1 MADEVHLRMWPW
13 TGLRLATWHEVACV
27 WVRLAWMLMLAM
39 VFLSIVLPEPWAQ
52 RGLDVTG
59 VVLQSSLLL
68 FGTLHLYVVAW
79 RQLSPWALFL
89 SASSLALLVTTVQV
103 QQDNTDIGWHRVLG
117 LVLALCWLVGL
128 LQRARRRQQALQAA
142 CETEATEAERRP
154 QISYPADDA
163 SIRGQMA
170 LWVTGSGRYQLVPR
184 SEVGAAHPAA
194 RFERLLLAYLE
205 RKLGGEILAYSGT
218 NSHYWKLHFPPD
230 TGTVVEIGIIG
241 PHGFNTVSKVDPASR
256 WLLRVREPAPGL
268 FAAWLAA
275 HFPDDYPARP
285 VCRQVGGQ
293 WQTQFSGRYVQRDRD
308 LLARDLPLPV
318 AVAAWENRAAHGGP
332 STYH

>member
-1 MADEVHLRMWPW
+1 MADEVHLSVWPW
-13 TGLRLATWHEVACV
+13 AGLRLATWHEVACV
-27 WVRLAWMLMLAM
+27 WVRLAWMQMLAM
-39 VFLSIVLPEPWAQ
+39 VFLSLVLSEPWAQ

-59 VVLQSSLLL
+59 VVLQCSWLL
-68 FGTLHLYVVAW
+68 FGTLHFYVVAW

-117 LVLALCWLVGL
+117 VILALCWLVGL
-128 LQRARRRQQALQAA
+128 LQRARSQQQA
-142 CETEATEAERRP
+142 ATEAQAAEAVRQLP
-154 QISYPADDA
+154 VAYPADDA

-170 LWVTGSGRYQLVPR
+170 LWVTGRGRYQLVPR

-230 TGTVVEIGIIG
+230 TGTIVEISIIG

-268 FAAWLAA
+268 FAAWLVA
-275 HFPDDYPARP
+275 HFPDDYPVRP

-293 WQTQFSGRYVQRDRD
+293 WQTQFSGRYLQRDRD
-308 LLARDLPLPV
+308 LPARDLPLPV
-318 AVAAWENRAAHGGP
+318 AAWQDMPAHDGP